1 MKPAKLIIKDHEGST
16 WTYELSDTETLIGRS
31 GVSHVRLTDPATSR
45 DHAGISWEGD
55 HYLVEDLQTTNGTR
69 VNGNRIRSEVLN
81 DGDVI
86 QLGQTSLTFRLL

>member
-16 WTYELSDTETLIGRS
+16 RTYELRDTETLIGRS
-31 GVSHVRLTDPATSR
+31 GVSHVRLTDPASSR
-45 DHAGISWEGD
+45 DHTGISWEGD

-69 VNGNRIRSEVLN
+69 VNGQRIRSEVLN